1 MLTRSDSLRLAT
13 FPVGQLLQ
21 VGLSYLEHVR
31 SGRQGLGLPRRG
43 PRKGSDPLSS
53 AGNLHLAFMD
63 RWAELL
69 LTVGGQGLSLA
80 AGGGPAAP
88 VEPDTC
94 LGRGT
99 EGRAQSLQG
108 VGGVGE

>member
-1 MLTRSDSLRLAT
+1 
-13 FPVGQLLQ
+13 
-21 VGLSYLEHVR
+21 
-31 SGRQGLGLPRRG
+31 
-43 PRKGSDPLSS
+43 
-53 AGNLHLAFMD
+53 MD

>member
-1 MLTRSDSLRLAT
+1 
-13 FPVGQLLQ
+13 
-21 VGLSYLEHVR
+21 
-31 SGRQGLGLPRRG
+31 
-43 PRKGSDPLSS
+43 
-53 AGNLHLAFMD
+53 MD

-108 VGGVGE
+108 VGGGGDEGDAGGARDVGGRGQEWKQRLERSEKGRDHRKERLGRL